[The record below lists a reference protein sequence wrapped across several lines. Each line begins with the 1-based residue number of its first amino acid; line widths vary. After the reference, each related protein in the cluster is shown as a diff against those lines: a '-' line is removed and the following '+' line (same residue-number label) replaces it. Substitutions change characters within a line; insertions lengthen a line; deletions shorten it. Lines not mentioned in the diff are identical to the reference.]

1 MCVLTILFH
10 ICLEELD
17 KAMRQ
22 KILSVGEDLIKL
34 SLFRGAMI
42 TCLENSF
49 LTPQKRLLEKGT

>member
-10 ICLEELD
+10 ICLEELV

-22 KILSVGEDLIKL
+22 KIISVGKDLIKL
-34 SLFRGAMI
+34 SLFIGDMI
-42 TCLENSF
+42 ICLEISF